1 MILELL
7 NTVTG
12 KEKKTNISDIF
23 KVWTAHL
30 VGCIALVH
38 MYVYFILNFPYQ
50 VCQKSVVQN
59 IYNNIAYNACD

>member
-7 NTVTG
+7 NNVTG

-30 VGCIALVH
+30 VGSIALVH
-38 MYVYFILNFPYQ
+38 MYVYFIKLSLPGLPEK
-50 VCQKSVVQN
+50 CCTSVVQQHC
-59 IYNNIAYNACD
+59 IQCV